1 MFSPIYR
8 AFREAAISHALER
21 VGETA
26 QKIEGRFNVLANGLS
41 HKIMSDSVYSE
52 INIHIT
58 WHTKSNLPLIK
69 PAIETKLYQFLK
81 HKIIETSEVYFHAV
95 GGIEDH
101 IHLAVSVPPSLL
113 MSEWIGQLKGASSYH
128 INQTSNHKL
137 LQWQRG
143 YGIVSFGTK
152 DLQWVINYV
161 LNQKEHHKKGT
172 THERL
177 EKITND
183 EES

>member
-1 MFSPIYR
+1 
-8 AFREAAISHALER
+8 
-21 VGETA
+21 
-26 QKIEGRFNVLANGLS
+26 
-41 HKIMSDSVYSE
+41 MSDSVYSE
-52 INIHIT
+52 INFHIT

-69 PAIETKLYQFLK
+69 TEIETKLFQFLK
-81 HKIIETSEVYFHAV
+81 HKIIETPEVYFHAI

-101 IHLAVSVPPSLL
+101 LHIAVSVPPTLT
-113 MSEWIGQLKGASSYH
+113 MSEWIGKLKGGSPYH
-128 INQTSNHKL
+128 INESSNHKL

-161 LNQKEHHKKGT
+161 LNQKEHLKKGT

-183 EES
+183 DEES

>member
-1 MFSPIYR
+1 MP
-8 AFREAAISHALER
+8 
-21 VGETA
+21 
-26 QKIEGRFNVLANGLS
+26 
-41 HKIMSDSVYSE
+41 DSVYSE
-52 INIHIT
+52 INFHIT
-58 WHTKSNLPLIK
+58 WHTKSNMPLIT
-69 PAIETKLYQFLK
+69 PAIETKLYNFIK
-81 HKIIETSEVYFHAV
+81 HKIIETPEVYFHAI

-101 IHLAVSVPPSLL
+101 IHIVVSPPPSLK
-113 MSEWIGQLKGASSYH
+113 MSEWIGKLKGASSYD
-128 INQTSNHKL
+128 INHSSNHKL

-177 EKITND
+177 ERITND
-183 EES
+183 DDEKG